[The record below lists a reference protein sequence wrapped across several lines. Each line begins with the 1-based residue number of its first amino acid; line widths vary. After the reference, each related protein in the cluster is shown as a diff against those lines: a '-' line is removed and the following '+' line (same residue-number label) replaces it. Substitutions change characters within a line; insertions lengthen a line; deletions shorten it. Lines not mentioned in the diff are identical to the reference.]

1 MPLIS
6 QFATHFW
13 GVGVWVVGY
22 NRGYFSLYYLNS
34 KRRRVGI
41 LVGRGQSA
49 EYRVQTTAKYNINIS
64 DRIFI
69 LLYIV

>member
-13 GVGVWVVGY
+13 GVGVWGVWD

-34 KRRRVGI
+34 KRRWAGV

-49 EYRVQTTAKYNINIS
+49 GCRVSYN
-64 DRIFI
+64 
-69 LLYIV
+69 